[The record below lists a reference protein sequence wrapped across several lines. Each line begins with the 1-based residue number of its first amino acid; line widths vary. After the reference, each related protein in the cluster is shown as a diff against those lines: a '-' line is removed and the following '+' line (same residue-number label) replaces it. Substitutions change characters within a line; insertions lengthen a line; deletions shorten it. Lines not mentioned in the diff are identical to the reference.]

1 MLLRWWR
8 LFRALGVPT
17 MLFLAPALTVQD
29 LPRLSYVL
37 STRGA
42 LANLALELAAVLAL
56 EACVATLLTAALS
69 AMRALG
75 RWDES
80 GDRRCAGLL
89 TFVSAVLFALALIY
103 PLADLVD
110 PILSA
115 GAQAALVLG
124 SVALAAR
131 LGWRDGWARLDRL
144 NRSAQAVLALCPLL
158 LLPLAA
164 GDFGW
169 RGFDSIARAPRTD
182 PTASHMPAASNLPN
196 IVLISLDALAA
207 EDMSLYGYRLP
218 TTPRFE
224 RLARRSYNFVRFVSA
239 SDFTTPAVASMLTGR
254 YPLGERVFQLY
265 GHLPRR
271 LRDDNLAR
279 VLQRHGYT
287 TAAIVTNPAAHP
299 LTLRIADSFS
309 LLPRPPTPWWVFAGT
324 PLMQLENNLL
334 FDAVNAFGTNAMLK
348 NFCWLSAR
356 CNRASW
362 VDPRAVLA
370 AARRLI
376 RGLPQPYFVWVHLY
390 PPHAPYVTGAPFRGR
405 YLPGDAFATHTQYL
419 WESPGAYYPPAD
431 QHRVDLLRLR
441 YDESIAECDDALG
454 EFLDRLAS
462 DDRGANTILA
472 VTSDHGESFAG
483 GWWSHQSPDLRYA
496 ETHIPLLISL
506 PHQDRG
512 YVETANADLADL
524 APTLLA
530 LAGIAPPP
538 WMEGHA
544 LLGGGRAA
552 PADGPSFS
560 PSFSMY
566 LAESDPFG
574 TASRGAIAANSGP
587 WHLVWYFP
595 SDSAVAFDIASD
607 PEERHPLLASD
618 PRYPQAVAAAL
629 LAEIQRRFGGELK
642 GSAPAAAQN
651 PSAPCTPTRRA
662 QARTRSGAGADR

>member
-1 MLLRWWR
+1 
-8 LFRALGVPT
+8 
-17 MLFLAPALTVQD
+17 MLFLAPALAVQD

-42 LANLALELAAVLAL
+42 VANLALEIAAALAL
-56 EACVATLLTAALS
+56 EACIATLLTVVLS

-80 GDRRCAGLL
+80 GDRVCAGLL
-89 TFVSAVLFALALIY
+89 TFVSAVLFAFALIY

-110 PILSA
+110 SVLSA

-124 SVALAAR
+124 SIALAAR
-131 LGWRDGWARLDRL
+131 LGWSSGWARLDRL

-158 LLPLAA
+158 LLPFAE

-169 RGFDSIARAPRTD
+169 RGFDSIARAQRADPAAPNTSTAPR
-182 PTASHMPAASNLPN
+182 MPADSNRPN
-196 IVLISLDALAA
+196 IVLVSFDALAA
-207 EDMSLYGYRLP
+207 RDMSLYGYPLR
-218 TTPRFE
+218 TAEQFE
-224 RLARRSYNFVRFVSA
+224 RLARRSYNFVNFVST
-239 SDFTTPAVASMLTGR
+239 SDFTTPAAASMLTGR
-254 YPLGERVFQLY
+254 YPLSDRVFQLY
-265 GHLPRR
+265 GHLPHR

-279 VLQRHGYT
+279 VLRQHGYT

-309 LLPRPPTPWWVFAGT
+309 RLPRPPTPWWVFPGT

-334 FDAVNAFGTNAMLK
+334 FDAVNAFATNAVMK

-356 CNRASW
+356 CNRGSW
-362 VDPRAVLA
+362 IDPRAVLA
-370 AARRLI
+370 AARDLS
-376 RGLPQPYFVWVHLY
+376 RGLPRPYFVWVHLY
-390 PPHAPYVTGAPFRGR
+390 PPHAPYVTAAPFGGR

-441 YDESIAECDDALG
+441 YDERVAECDSALG
-454 EFLDRLAS
+454 EFADRLAS
-462 DDRGANTILA
+462 DPAGADTILV

-483 GWWSHQSPDLRYA
+483 GWWSHQSPDLRYT

-530 LAGIAPPP
+530 LAGIAPPR
-538 WMEGHA
+538 WMEGRA

-560 PSFSMY
+560 MY
-566 LAESDPFG
+566 LAESDPFAR
-574 TASRGAIAANSGP
+574 ASRGAIAANSGP

-595 SDSAVAFDIASD
+595 SNGAVVFNVASD

-618 PRYPQAVAAAL
+618 PRYPKAVAAAL
-629 LAEIQRRFGGELK
+629 IAEIQRRFGDKLNRPPTAE
-642 GSAPAAAQN
+642 
-651 PSAPCTPTRRA
+651 PSP
-662 QARTRSGAGADR
+662 

>member
-8 LFRALGVPT
+8 LFRALAVPT
-17 MLFLAPALTVQD
+17 MLFLAPALAVQD
-29 LPRLSYVL
+29 LPRLSWVL

-42 LANLALELAAVLAL
+42 LAHFALEVSVVLAL
-56 EACVATLLTAALS
+56 EACIATLLTVALS

-75 RWDES
+75 RWDE
-80 GDRRCAGLL
+80 GADRRCAGVL
-89 TFVSAVLFALALIY
+89 TFISVVLFTLALIY
-103 PLADLVD
+103 PLEGFVD
-110 PILSA
+110 SIVSA
-115 GAQAALVLG
+115 GVQAALVLG
-124 SVALAAR
+124 SIALAAR
-131 LGWRDGWARLDRL
+131 MGWSDGWARLDRL

-169 RGFDSIARAPRTD
+169 RGFDAIASARRAD
-182 PTASHMPAASNLPN
+182 PIASDMPAASNRPN
-196 IVLISLDALAA
+196 IVLISFDALAA

-218 TTPRFE
+218 TTPQFE
-224 RLARRSYNFVRFVSA
+224 RLARRSYNFINFLSA

-254 YPLGERVFQLY
+254 YPLSDRVFQLY
-265 GHLPRR
+265 GHLPYR

-287 TAAIVTNPAAHP
+287 TAAVVTNPAAHP

-309 LLPRPPTPWWVFAGT
+309 RLPRPPTPWWVFPGT
-324 PLMQLENNLL
+324 PLMQLKNNLL
-334 FDAVNAFGTNAMLK
+334 FDAMNAFATSAVLK

-362 VDPRAVLA
+362 VDPRAVLGA
-370 AARRLI
+370 AQELM

-390 PPHAPYVTGAPFRGR
+390 PPHSPYVTAAPFGGR
-405 YLPGDAFATHTQYL
+405 YLPGDTFTTHTQYF
-419 WESPGAYYPPAD
+419 WESPDTYYSPAD

-441 YDESIAECDDALG
+441 YDERVAECDSALG
-454 EFLDRLAS
+454 EFADRLAS
-462 DDRGANTILA
+462 DAASANTILA

-538 WMEGHA
+538 WMDGRA
-544 LLGGGRAA
+544 LLGGGRAVSPDA
-552 PADGPSFS
+552 

-574 TASRGAIAANSGP
+574 AASRGAIAANSGP

-595 SDSAVAFDIASD
+595 SNGAVVFNVASD

-618 PRYPQAVAAAL
+618 SRYPKTVAAAL
-629 LAEIQRRFGGELK
+629 VAEIQRRFGDKLNR
-642 GSAPAAAQN
+642 P
-651 PSAPCTPTRRA
+651 PTA
-662 QARTRSGAGADR
+662 EPGP

>member
-17 MLFLAPALTVQD
+17 MLFLAPALAVQD

-37 STRGA
+37 SMRGA
-42 LANLALELAAVLAL
+42 VANLALEVSAVLAL
-56 EACVATLLTAALS
+56 EACLATLLTATLS
-69 AMRALG
+69 AMGALG

-80 GDRRCAGLL
+80 ADRRCAGVL
-89 TFVSAVLFALALIY
+89 TFISAVLFALALLY
-103 PLADLVD
+103 PLEGLVD
-110 PILSA
+110 TVLSA
-115 GAQAALVLG
+115 GAQAAIILG
-124 SVALAAR
+124 SIALAAR
-131 LGWRDGWARLDRL
+131 LGWSDGWARLDRL

-158 LLPLAA
+158 FLPLAA

-169 RGFDSIARAPRTD
+169 RGFDSIAGAPRAD
-182 PTASHMPAASNLPN
+182 PGAQNQPDAARRPN
-196 IVLISLDALAA
+196 IVLLSFDALAA

-218 TTPRFE
+218 TTPQFK
-224 RLARRSYNFVRFVSA
+224 RLARRSYNFVNFVSS

-254 YPLGERVFQLY
+254 YPLSDRVFQLY
-265 GHLPRR
+265 GHLPHR
-271 LRDDNLAR
+271 LRDENLAR

-309 LLPRPPTPWWVFAGT
+309 LLPRPPTPWWVFPGT

-334 FDAVNAFGTNAMLK
+334 FDAMNAFATSAVLK

-356 CNRASW
+356 CNRGSW
-362 VDPRAVLA
+362 VDPRAVLGA
-370 AARRLI
+370 AQELI

-390 PPHAPYVTGAPFRGR
+390 PPHSPYLSAVPFRGR
-405 YLPGDAFATHTQYL
+405 YLPGDAFTTYTQYL
-419 WESPGAYYPPAD
+419 WESPGAYYSPAD

-441 YDESIAECDDALG
+441 YDERIAECDSALG
-454 EFLDRLAS
+454 EFLEWLAS

-544 LLGGGRAA
+544 LISHGAA
-552 PADGPSFS
+552 IPSNV

-566 LAESDPFG
+566 LAESDSFG
-574 TASRGAIAANSGP
+574 AATRGAIAANSGP

-595 SDSAVAFDIASD
+595 ADAAVAFDIASD
-607 PEERHPLLASD
+607 PEERHPLLASN
-618 PRYPQAVAAAL
+618 PRYPAGVAAAL
-629 LAEIQRRFGGELK
+629 IGEIHRRFDEGL
-642 GSAPAAAQN
+642 SRAAAEQN
-651 PSAPCTPTRRA
+651 PRVP
-662 QARTRSGAGADR
+662 